1 MAFVFLLRFEPISN
15 STLAKFLRNQPST
28 IFLSMDFEVYLHF
41 LENRAKEQGHMP
53 RIEGGNAD
61 ATSHTRARPRVA
73 AAPPPCAV
81 VPWPRLGVRA

>member
-1 MAFVFLLRFEPISN
+1 
-15 STLAKFLRNQPST
+15 
-28 IFLSMDFEVYLHF
+28 MDFEVYLHF

-61 ATSHTRARPRVA
+61 ATSRTRARPRVA
-73 AAPPPCAV
+73 TAPPPCAV